1 MPLDSVHGNS
11 QEPGETHQDTWDLN
25 DHQISNNNR
34 NSNVNYCC
42 FPSTTSSNLLL
53 RTTQSCSATV
63 CLLLAQIHIQTGS
76 SLNHMELQKIKM
88 IVYLTLFLY
97 SENSAIKLNYFP
109 SFLDLLS
116 LDNSNMVAYKFFT
129 KGSKSK
135 EYLTVLLLA
144 SSRMCLINE
153 STALGIYC
161 ATLT

>member
-1 MPLDSVHGNS
+1 MIGALSEEKKKRACQQSQVNILDLQHSVI
-11 QEPGETHQDTWDLN
+11 

-42 FPSTTSSNLLL
+42 FPSATSSNLLL

-109 SFLDLLS
+109 SFLDRS
-116 LDNSNMVAYKFFT
+116 LTMYVRKP
-129 KGSKSK
+129 K
-135 EYLTVLLLA
+135 
-144 SSRMCLINE
+144 
-153 STALGIYC
+153 
-161 ATLT
+161 

>member
-1 MPLDSVHGNS
+1 
-11 QEPGETHQDTWDLN
+11 
-25 DHQISNNNR
+25 
-34 NSNVNYCC
+34 
-42 FPSTTSSNLLL
+42 
-53 RTTQSCSATV
+53 
-63 CLLLAQIHIQTGS
+63 
-76 SLNHMELQKIKM
+76 M

-129 KGSKSK
+129 KGSKGK